1 MSQCDNKNVNKRKYN
16 IHHDKRQGQMRKRPS
31 PFLLLRLLLLIY
43 RVSENKR
50 KRFKRSDLREN
61 TERKPRMTKKKK
73 NLCGGWGLLSWKG
86 LICTEEQFVS
96 LDLWLQVPPSSEVCA
111 MPTMDFCQ
119 GGRRDEQR
127 CCWREI
133 FEYGM
138 TIEKFKCK
146 Y

>member
-1 MSQCDNKNVNKRKYN
+1 
-16 IHHDKRQGQMRKRPS
+16 MRKRQS

-43 RVSENKR
+43 RVSENGR
-50 KRFKRSDLREN
+50 KRFKRSDLRET

-73 NLCGGWGLLSWKG
+73 SLLRVG
-86 LICTEEQFVS
+86 TIELEMTDLHRRAVCVLRS
-96 LDLWLQVPPSSEVCA
+96 LATGPPCSEVCA
-111 MPTMDFCQ
+111 LPTTDFCQ

-138 TIEKFKCK
+138 TTEKFKCK